1 MSKTPVKRGRP
12 AGMRARQLE
21 LKQTLLEHPD
31 VPKVLEKVVSAALD
45 DEHKNQAVAQKILM
59 DRILPKS
66 TFEQHEVHIRAFS
79 NLGPYLWLGG
89 CHIRSTINFEHR
101 LDMVDGLL
109 RRILAEDLLVKF
121 ILKVLCHLIIHRLTL
136 V

>member
-59 DRILPKS
+59 DRILPIS
-66 TFEQHEVHIRAFS
+66 TFDTKYDTQEKI
-79 NLGPYLWLGG
+79 
-89 CHIRSTINFEHR
+89 TINVSVIEPKTIKGE
-101 LDMVDGLL
+101 V
-109 RRILAEDLLVKF
+109 IEQ
-121 ILKVLCHLIIHRLTL
+121 
-136 V
+136 

>member
-59 DRILPKS
+59 DRILP
-66 TFEQHEVHIRAFS
+66 
-79 NLGPYLWLGG
+79 L
-89 CHIRSTINFEHR
+89 STIEKQFDNREKITIN
-101 LDMVDGLL
+101 VSVIGK
-109 RRILAEDLLVKF
+109 ESE
-121 ILKVLCHLIIHRLTL
+121 TL
-136 V
+136 EGEVIEQ

>member
-45 DEHKNQAVAQKILM
+45 DEHKNQAVAQKLVM
-59 DRILPKS
+59 DRLLPIS
-66 TFEQHEVHIRAFS
+66 TFDKGTDFKERI
-79 NLGPYLWLGG
+79 N
-89 CHIRSTINFEHR
+89 IIISTIPTTQEKEIN
-101 LDMVDGLL
+101 
-109 RRILAEDLLVKF
+109 
-121 ILKVLCHLIIHRLTL
+121 
-136 V
+136 